1 MEVVEIGLSGIKWFK
16 WIFITGSPRIH
27 IISDG
32 VASDL
37 LEIHFKMHLI
47 LCQHS
52 NVPHANKKWSIFHR
66 SRMYFSKIIYKEL
79 INRKNLDAF

>member
-52 NVPHANKKWSIFHR
+52 NVPHANKEMEHISSITDVFFEN
-66 SRMYFSKIIYKEL
+66 YL
-79 INRKNLDAF
+79 